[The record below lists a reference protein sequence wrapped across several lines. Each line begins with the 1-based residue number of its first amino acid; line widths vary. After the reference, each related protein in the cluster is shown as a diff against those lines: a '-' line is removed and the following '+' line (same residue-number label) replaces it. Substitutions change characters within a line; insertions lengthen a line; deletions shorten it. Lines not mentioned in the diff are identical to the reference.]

1 MISISVADVANDDII
16 VVIIVD
22 WINRILFID

>member
-22 WINRILFID
+22 WISRILFID